1 MTLLLDIT
9 DLRDDPANAGMELL
23 HKAMAEGEPYPAHE
37 NPYLTQLVELF
48 HSRGVTQLDA
58 MWGELIDLL
67 HGRATFDPNAPHGR
81 LTAAELSLLE
91 QLLRSGNPESYT
103 LNDWMLLVD
112 YWVEKYLPH
121 TFAVTQ
127 AQWLVARAVF
137 MGRLQAAMAKT
148 PEQRILDRALDMA
161 VGQPVTA
168 PIAKVLEFGRAHATE
183 NIVSLADGVK
193 HKVKNA
199 VLNHI
204 EEQSLAGKTFSTGLE
219 GLQSKLFDQFG
230 EFNKDWRRIS
240 ITECTEMAGQAFI
253 ASLPYGTKV
262 VRREMYDACQ
272 WCKKVDGHVAKVVD
286 PAQRFK
292 DPWTMVWVGLTNIG
306 KSASPMMKVGNKL
319 APRPVEQLWTPTAG
333 AIHPHCRGW
342 WQRESTPLHQ
352 GDDPEFHDYLQNLWK
367 NAGKE
372 TENAAAV

>member
-58 MWGELIDLL
+58 MWGELLDLL
-67 HGRATFDPNAPHGR
+67 HGRAAFDPNAPHGR

-219 GLQSKLFDQFG
+219 GLQSRLFDQFG
-230 EFNKDWRRIS
+230 EFNKDWRRIA
-240 ITECTEMAGQAFI
+240 ITETGEMANQAYV
-253 ASLPYGTKV
+253 AGHPPGAKLKRV
-262 VRREMYDACQ
+262 EMYQGACPFCQ
-272 WCKKVDGHVAKVVD
+272 KINGMVVTVVPPD
-286 PAQRFK
+286 QRFK
-292 DPWTMVWVGLTNIG
+292 DPWKHVWVGKTNIG
-306 KSASPMMKVGNKL
+306 RSSSPMKKVGDKL
-319 APRPVEQLWTPTAG
+319 VPRSPDEMFWVAAG
-333 AIHPHCRGW
+333 LQHPNCRGSW
-342 WQRESTPLHQ
+342 LPAGVTVKP
-352 GDDPEFHDYLQNLWK
+352 GDDAEFAEYLQNLWSQDAK
-367 NAGKE
+367 QPESA
-372 TENAAAV
+372 

>member
-58 MWGELIDLL
+58 MWGELLDLL
-67 HGRATFDPNAPHGR
+67 HGRAAFDPNAPHGR

-121 TFAVTQ
+121 TFAATQ

-137 MGRLQAAMAKT
+137 MGRLQAAMAKA

-230 EFNKDWRRIS
+230 EYNSDWRRIS
-240 ITECTEMAGQAFI
+240 ITETGEMAGQAFV
-253 ASLPYGTKV
+253 ASCKYGKKLK
-262 VRREMYDACQ
+262 RIEIYEGACKFCQ
-272 WCKKVDGHVAKVVD
+272 KINGMIVTVVD
-286 PAQRFK
+286 PAKQYK
-292 DPWTMVWVGLTNIG
+292 DPWKEIWIG
-306 KSASPMMKVGNKL
+306 KDNVGRSASPLKKVGGKL
-319 APRPVEQLWTPTAG
+319 VPRSPDEMWWMPASLA
-333 AIHPHCRGW
+333 HPNCRG
-342 WQRESTPLHQ
+342 SYIPADVTVAPS
-352 GDDPEFHDYLQNLWK
+352 DDEEFAKYLQDLWSK
-367 NAGKE
+367 
-372 TENAAAV
+372 T